1 MNNRRAFLQTAGSAI
16 AGLAL
21 RPALRAA
28 TTATAAPLDLS
39 IFTKHFIGLPFE
51 QIAEIVANLGASGIE
66 APIRPGGHIEPAKVE
81 DELPKFVEVLKKHG
95 LRINVLTSGIN
106 SVSEATRTESILRTA
121 KALGIPR
128 FRMNWYLYD
137 NKKPIWP
144 QLDEIK
150 PRLRELVTLSKE
162 IGIQPCYQNHSGA
175 KMAGAAIWDM
185 ALLMRDY
192 QPEELSWCFDIMHAT
207 IEGGTSW
214 PTEVRLA
221 RDHIAI
227 AYFKNFVWEGT
238 RHKAVPLGEGVV
250 GKPYIDQLKTLD
262 YRGPV
267 CVHVEYLKGSV
278 KDADYLSKAIE
289 ATRNDI
295 ATLRNWW
302 A

>member
-1 MNNRRAFLQTAGSAI
+1 MNTRRAFLQTAGA
-16 AGLAL
+16 AFTGLAL
-21 RPALRAA
+21 TPAIRAA
-28 TTATAAPLDLS
+28 APSAPLDIS
-39 IFTKHFIGLPFE
+39 IFTKHFVGLPFE
-51 QIAEIVANLGASGIE
+51 QIAEIVATLGATGIE

-81 DELPKFVEVLKKHG
+81 EELPRFVEVLKKHG

-121 KALGIPR
+121 RSLGIPR
-128 FRMNWYLYD
+128 FRMNWYFYD
-137 NKKPIWP
+137 NKKPLWP

-150 PRLRELVTLSKE
+150 PRLKDLVALCKE

-192 QPEELSWCFDIMHAT
+192 KPEELSWCFDIMHAT

-250 GKPYIDQLKTLD
+250 GKGYVDQLKSLE
-262 YRGPV
+262 YPGPV

-278 KDADYLSKAIE
+278 KDPEYLARAIE
-289 ATRNDI
+289 ATRADV

>member
-1 MNNRRAFLQTAGSAI
+1 MHTRRAFLQTTGAAL
-16 AGLAL
+16 AGLSMHPIA
-21 RPALRAA
+21 RAA
-28 TTATAAPLDLS
+28 APATALDLS
-39 IFTKHFIGLPFE
+39 VFTKHFVGLPFE
-51 QIAEIVANLGASGIE
+51 QVAEIIATLGASGIE

-81 DELPKFVEVLKKHG
+81 DELPGFVEVLKKHG

-106 SVSEATRTESILRTA
+106 SVSEATRTEAILRTA

-128 FRMNWYLYD
+128 FRMNWYTYD

-144 QLDEIK
+144 QLDEIR
-150 PRLRELVTLSKE
+150 PRLKELVSLCKE

-175 KMAGAAIWDM
+175 KFVGAGIWDM

-192 QPEELSWCFDIMHAT
+192 KPEELSWCFDIMHTT

-227 AYFKNFVWEGT
+227 AYFKNFVWEGH
-238 RHKAVPLGEGVV
+238 RHRSVPLGEGVV
-250 GKPYIDQLKTLD
+250 GKSYVDQLKSLD

-267 CVHVEYLKGSV
+267 CVHVEYLKGNV
-278 KDADYLSKAIE
+278 KDPDYLSKAIE
-289 ATRNDI
+289 ATRTDI